1 MLFSFIYVCVDSTLS
16 HRADKAGDQLDIEQL
31 HINEVLPFL
40 RLIMLCT
47 IVNKIALVFVVQY
60 DNWSWSIL

>member
-1 MLFSFIYVCVDSTLS
+1 VCVNATLP
-16 HRADKAGDQLDIEQL
+16 HITDKAGNQLDIEQL

-47 IVNKIALVFVVQY
+47 IVNKIALVFVLQY